1 METNIETLLKIDLQL
16 LGEGNGSALVILEAA
31 WEAEGRTTQPEKL
44 IRVLKTTIGRCK
56 LRGITYPRIFLR
68 RKGELTRRE
77 FQPGTGFSD
86 GPLRFAAPK
95 HSKIPADWLRTAT
108 EEFNA
113 KLNAKPSRGTVVAP
127 LSRLGGS
134 ARSSFLRVP

>member
-1 METNIETLLKIDLQL
+1 VETNIESVLKIDLQL
-16 LGEGNGSALVILEAA
+16 LGEGNRPALVILEAA
-31 WEAEGRTTQPEKL
+31 WEAEGRSTQPEKL
-44 IRVLKTTIGRCK
+44 IRVLKRTLDRCK

-77 FQPGTGFSD
+77 FQPGTGFSG

-95 HSKIPADWLRTAT
+95 HSKIPADWLRTAA

-113 KLNAKPSRGTVVAP
+113 KLNTKPGVSVV
-127 LSRLGGS
+127 RKD
-134 ARSSFLRVP
+134 V